1 METGYRSQQM
11 ISAQELTLLKLFSAA
26 VFLAAVLPAF
36 GPSRSASAE
45 PFEPFTVGH
54 VDLCR

>member
-1 METGYRSQQM
+1 M

-26 VFLAAVLPAF
+26 VFLAAVLLAF

-45 PFEPFTVGH
+45 HFEPFTVGH